1 MNTEQLFNFIFKS
14 PKRALLALAVVFL
27 FLVFFILTIPK
38 QLIEPRNVPSPIPE
52 PASQIT
58 QNNQTQPA
66 PPSDKEGSIPYPVF
80 SNQLQPHKKIVF
92 TFSPL
97 SLTVPQNTNVYR
109 LTQKA
114 IPKTYQLPDSSH
126 TPQTDQEVIAIVKT
140 VLEKNNTWTSPLQ
153 NGKHEIQYLSLTG
166 EQLSYTSSFANASL
180 FLTKLTPKLD
190 SWEIIGN
197 DPTQALVT
205 VYLSKDGAIL
215 EFIDS
220 RGKVIDASKS
230 EPHLLKQLEEAKNDL
245 LLQKGTLMAISS
257 AATQFYIDSP
267 MISPGEIDSLLV
279 QKVLL
284 VHYVDLF
291 SDVLAPVYV
300 FQGSVTYEGNPFTVS
315 VYVPALKESEYTT
328 SSLTQQYSS
337 WISKRVPYKQ
347 GSLFSI
353 TYSENLNQFTVTAP
367 SGKSEEAKQAAL
379 QWFKDQ
385 GADDP
390 EKQLNI
396 YFFTTKSQ

>member
-1 MNTEQLFNFIFKS
+1 
-14 PKRALLALAVVFL
+14 
-27 FLVFFILTIPK
+27 
-38 QLIEPRNVPSPIPE
+38 
-52 PASQIT
+52 
-58 QNNQTQPA
+58 
-66 PPSDKEGSIPYPVF
+66 DKEGSIPYPVF